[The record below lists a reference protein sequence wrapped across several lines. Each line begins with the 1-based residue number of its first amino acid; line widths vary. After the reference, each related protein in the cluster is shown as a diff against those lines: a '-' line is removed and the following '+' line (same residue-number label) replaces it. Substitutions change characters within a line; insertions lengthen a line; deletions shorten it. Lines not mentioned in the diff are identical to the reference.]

1 MALRFPPVA
10 AQPVDFAPPHLPT
23 LVLMAGAE
31 VTYTV
36 GELTAAI
43 NRQLRSGFGAGVWV
57 TGEISGRRDSGAHT
71 YFSLVEDLDGSKA
84 TLSVSLF
91 ANVKR
96 TITPMLAANRLELT
110 DGTKVRVFGTLD
122 VYAPSGRLSLK
133 VSAFDPTFTLGDI
146 TAARDAVLARLAAAD
161 LLDANARVSMPMVP
175 LRIGLVTSVDSAAWH
190 DFIDEI
196 TRSGHGFHVIA
207 VDARVQGDQAEEMVA
222 AGIGTVVSHGV
233 DVVVVIRGGGA
244 RNDLAAF
251 DTEGIARAIATCPVP
266 VITGV
271 GHEIDRTV
279 ADEVAHTALKTPTA
293 CADWLVDRVSAFVEG
308 VESRAATVAART
320 HAAVA
325 RSAERLRS
333 RTERLSK
340 ASHALDRATRGI
352 DDREQRLHLL
362 DPARLLER
370 GWSITLDAD
379 GRVLRS
385 AEGVTPGTQL
395 VTRVADGRIT
405 STVDGTETDGM

>member
-1 MALRFPPVA
+1 MA
-10 AQPVDFAPPHLPT
+10 D
-23 LVLMAGAE
+23 AE

-43 NRQLRSGFGAGVWV
+43 NRQLRAGFGAGVWV

-91 ANVKR
+91 ANAKR
-96 TITPMLAANRLELT
+96 TITPMLAANRLDLT

-133 VSAFDPTFTLGDI
+133 VSAIDPTFTLGDI
-146 TAARDAVLARLAAAD
+146 TAARDAVLARLVAAD
-161 LLDANARVSMPMVP
+161 LLAANGRVPMPIVP
-175 LRIGLVTSVDSAAWH
+175 LRVGLVTSVDSAAWH
-190 DFIDEI
+190 DFVDEI
-196 TRSGHGFHVIA
+196 TRSGYGFQVIA

-222 AGIGTVVSHGV
+222 AGIGIVVSYGV

-293 CADWLVDRVSAFVEG
+293 CAGWLVERVSTFVDG

-325 RSAERLRS
+325 RSTERLRS

-340 ASHALDRATRGI
+340 ASQALDRASRGI
-352 DDREQRLHLL
+352 DDRERRLTLL

-385 AEGVTPGTQL
+385 VDGVTPGTQL

-405 STVDGTETDGM
+405 STVAGIETDGM

>member
-1 MALRFPPVA
+1 MAN
-10 AQPVDFAPPHLPT
+10 
-23 LVLMAGAE
+23 AE

-96 TITPMLAANRLELT
+96 TLTPMLAANRLELT
-110 DGTKVRVFGTLD
+110 DGTKVRVYGTLD

-133 VSAFDPTFTLGDI
+133 ISAIDPEFTLGDI
-146 TAARDAVLARLAAAD
+146 SAARDAVLARLAGAG
-161 LLDANARVSMPMVP
+161 LLEANGRVPMPVVP
-175 LRIGLVTSVDSAAWH
+175 MKVGLVTSVDSAAWH
-190 DFIDEI
+190 DFIDEL
-196 TRSGHGFHVIA
+196 TRSGFGFHVVA
-207 VDARVQGDQAEEMVA
+207 VDARVQGDQAEQMVS
-222 AGIGTVVSHGV
+222 AGIATAVAQGV
-233 DVVVVIRGGGA
+233 DVIAVVRGGGA

-251 DTEGIARAIATCPVP
+251 DTEGIARAIANCPVP
-266 VITGV
+266 VLTGI
-271 GHEIDRTV
+271 GHEIDRSV
-279 ADEVAHTALKTPTA
+279 ADEVSHTALKTPTA
-293 CADWLVDRVSAFVEG
+293 CAGWLVDRVSEFVDG
-308 VESRAATVAART
+308 VESRAVSVAART

-333 RTERLSK
+333 RADRLAK
-340 ASHALDRATRGI
+340 VNLALDHAARRIDERAR
-352 DDREQRLHLL
+352 RLELL

-370 GWSITLDAD
+370 GWSITLDSS
-379 GRVLRS
+379 GRVVRS
-385 AEGVTPGTQL
+385 IDDAEAGTTL

-405 STVDGTETDGM
+405 STVVSREPDGT

>member
-1 MALRFPPVA
+1 MAN
-10 AQPVDFAPPHLPT
+10 
-23 LVLMAGAE
+23 AE

-96 TITPMLAANRLELT
+96 TLTPMLAANRLELT
-110 DGTKVRVFGTLD
+110 DGTKVRVYGTLD

-133 VSAFDPTFTLGDI
+133 ISAIDPEFTLGDI
-146 TAARDAVLARLAAAD
+146 SAARDAVLARLAAAG
-161 LLDANARVSMPMVP
+161 LLEANGRVPMPVVP
-175 LRIGLVTSVDSAAWH
+175 MKVGLVTSVDSAAWH
-190 DFIDEI
+190 DFIDEL
-196 TRSGHGFHVIA
+196 TRSGFGFHVVA
-207 VDARVQGDQAEEMVA
+207 VDARVQGDQAEQMVS
-222 AGIGTVVSHGV
+222 AGIATAVAQGV
-233 DVVVVIRGGGA
+233 DVIAVVRGGGA

-251 DTEGIARAIATCPVP
+251 DTEGIARAIANCPVP
-266 VITGV
+266 VLTGI
-271 GHEIDRTV
+271 GHEIDRSV
-279 ADEVAHTALKTPTA
+279 ADEVSHTALKTPTA
-293 CADWLVDRVSAFVEG
+293 CAGWLVDRVSEFVDG
-308 VESRAATVAART
+308 VESRAASVAART

-333 RTERLSK
+333 RADRLAK
-340 ASHALDRATRGI
+340 VNLALDHAARRIDERAR
-352 DDREQRLHLL
+352 RLELL

-370 GWSITLDAD
+370 GWSITLDSS
-379 GRVLRS
+379 GRVVRS
-385 AEGVTPGTQL
+385 IDDAEAGTTL
-395 VTRVADGRIT
+395 VIRVADGRIT
-405 STVDGTETDGM
+405 STVVSREPDGT

>member
-1 MALRFPPVA
+1 MAN
-10 AQPVDFAPPHLPT
+10 
-23 LVLMAGAE
+23 AE

-71 YFSLVEDLDGSKA
+71 YFSLVEDLEGSKA

-96 TITPMLAANRLELT
+96 TLTPMLAANRLELT
-110 DGTKVRVFGTLD
+110 DGTKVRVYGTLD

-133 VSAFDPTFTLGDI
+133 ISAIDPEFTLGDI
-146 TAARDAVLARLAAAD
+146 SAARDAVLARLAAAG
-161 LLDANARVSMPMVP
+161 LLEANGRVPMPVVP
-175 LRIGLVTSVDSAAWH
+175 MKVGLVTSVDSAAWH
-190 DFIDEI
+190 DFIDEL
-196 TRSGHGFHVIA
+196 TRSGFGFHVVA
-207 VDARVQGDQAEEMVA
+207 VDARVQGDQAEQMVS
-222 AGIGTVVSHGV
+222 AGIATAVAQGV
-233 DVVVVIRGGGA
+233 DVIAVVRGGGA

-251 DTEGIARAIATCPVP
+251 DTEGIARAIANCPVP
-266 VITGV
+266 VLTGI
-271 GHEIDRTV
+271 GHEIDRSV
-279 ADEVAHTALKTPTA
+279 ADEVSHTALKTPTA
-293 CADWLVDRVSAFVEG
+293 CAGWLVDRVSEFVDG
-308 VESRAATVAART
+308 VESRAASVAART

-333 RTERLSK
+333 RADRLAK
-340 ASHALDRATRGI
+340 VNLALDHAARRIDERAR
-352 DDREQRLHLL
+352 RLELL

-370 GWSITLDAD
+370 GWSITLDSS
-379 GRVLRS
+379 GRVVRS
-385 AEGVTPGTQL
+385 IDDAEAGTTL

-405 STVDGTETDGM
+405 STVVSREPDGT

>member
-1 MALRFPPVA
+1 MAN
-10 AQPVDFAPPHLPT
+10 
-23 LVLMAGAE
+23 AE

-96 TITPMLAANRLELT
+96 TLTPMLAANRLELT
-110 DGTKVRVFGTLD
+110 DGTKVRVYGTLD

-133 VSAFDPTFTLGDI
+133 ISAIDPEFTLGDI
-146 TAARDAVLARLAAAD
+146 SAARDAVLARLAAAG
-161 LLDANARVSMPMVP
+161 LLEANGRVPMPVVP
-175 LRIGLVTSVDSAAWH
+175 MKVGLVTSVDSAAWH
-190 DFIDEI
+190 DFIDEL
-196 TRSGHGFHVIA
+196 TRSGFGFHVVA
-207 VDARVQGDQAEEMVA
+207 VDARVQGDQAEQMVS
-222 AGIGTVVSHGV
+222 AGIATAVAQGV
-233 DVVVVIRGGGA
+233 DVIAVVRGGGA

-251 DTEGIARAIATCPVP
+251 DTEGIARAIANCPVP
-266 VITGV
+266 VLTGI
-271 GHEIDRTV
+271 GHEIDRPV
-279 ADEVAHTALKTPTA
+279 ADEVSHTALKTPTA
-293 CADWLVDRVSAFVEG
+293 CAGWLVDRVSEFVDG
-308 VESRAATVAART
+308 VESRAASVAART

-333 RTERLSK
+333 RADRLAK
-340 ASHALDRATRGI
+340 VNLALDHAARRIDERAR
-352 DDREQRLHLL
+352 RLELL

-370 GWSITLDAD
+370 GWSITLDSS
-379 GRVLRS
+379 GRVVRS
-385 AEGVTPGTQL
+385 IDDAEAGTTL

-405 STVDGTETDGM
+405 STVVSREPDGT

>member
-1 MALRFPPVA
+1 MAN
-10 AQPVDFAPPHLPT
+10 
-23 LVLMAGAE
+23 AE

-96 TITPMLAANRLELT
+96 TLTPMLAANRLELT
-110 DGTKVRVFGTLD
+110 DGTKVRVYGTLD

-133 VSAFDPTFTLGDI
+133 ISAIDPEFTLGDI
-146 TAARDAVLARLAAAD
+146 SAARDAVLARLAAAG
-161 LLDANARVSMPMVP
+161 LLEANGRVPMPVVP
-175 LRIGLVTSVDSAAWH
+175 MKVGLVTSVDSAAWH
-190 DFIDEI
+190 DFIDEL
-196 TRSGHGFHVIA
+196 TRSGFGFHVVA
-207 VDARVQGDQAEEMVA
+207 VDARVQGDQAEQMVS
-222 AGIGTVVSHGV
+222 AGIATAVAQGV
-233 DVVVVIRGGGA
+233 DVIAVVRGGGA

-251 DTEGIARAIATCPVP
+251 DTEGIARAIANCPVP
-266 VITGV
+266 VLTGI
-271 GHEIDRTV
+271 GHEIDRSV
-279 ADEVAHTALKTPTA
+279 ADEVSHTALKTPTA
-293 CADWLVDRVSAFVEG
+293 CAGWLVDRVSEFVDG
-308 VESRAATVAART
+308 VESRAVSVAART

-333 RTERLSK
+333 RADRLAK
-340 ASHALDRATRGI
+340 VNLALDHAARRIDERAR
-352 DDREQRLHLL
+352 RLELL

-370 GWSITLDAD
+370 GWSITLDSS
-379 GRVLRS
+379 GRVVRS
-385 AEGVTPGTQL
+385 IDDAEAGTTL
-395 VTRVADGRIT
+395 VIRVADGRIT
-405 STVDGTETDGM
+405 STVVSREPDGT